1 MLNQSTPFTWQFTCE
16 KRKGLSVR
24 HSRFTVTFDLC
35 RRTQVGEMCW
45 ETQTLS
51 SHPTLEQA
59 VSASE
64 EHALV
69 GCP

>member
-24 HSRFTVTFDLC
+24 HSRFTGTFDLC
-35 RRTQVGEMCW
+35 LRTQVGEMCW

-51 SHPTLEQA
+51 SHQTQEQA
-59 VSASE
+59 VTASDE
-64 EHALV
+64 LTLV

>member
-1 MLNQSTPFTWQFTCE
+1 MLRQSTPFTWEFTCE

-24 HSRFTVTFDLC
+24 HSRFTGTFDLC